1 MNYYPMCTATSEAKT
16 FSLLTSNPTTTTR
29 ERHLG
34 GCLQL
39 ASLARKV
46 TIGAV
51 ICALERF
58 SQQETKIIE
67 SVGDGSRPEPD

>member
-1 MNYYPMCTATSEAKT
+1 MNYYPMCTATSEANT
-16 FSLLTSNPTTTTR
+16 FSLLTSNPTTTSR

-46 TIGAV
+46 TIGVV

-58 SQQETKIIE
+58 SYEE
-67 SVGDGSRPEPD
+67 SKFTDCLAIRLAEPG